1 MGPTWVQQRGFNA
14 TPIHWELLA
23 RARAAD
29 NQVFVAAV
37 SPATARDKK
46 TDYVSWGHSIVVDP
60 FSSVMASAAGGG
72 EEIVYADIDLNLVE
86 EARQQMPRKFQI
98 PHDFYE
104 TNLVNLYMER

>member
-72 EEIVYADIDLNLVE
+72 EEIVYADIDLNHVE
-86 EARQQMPRKFQI
+86 AIRSQI
-98 PHDFYE
+98 PVTFQRRNDVYE
-104 TNLVNLYMER
+104 LKQL